1 MNKYWANKL
10 DDLIHSADNDMTY
23 ASSENCEEIL
33 EGLIDD
39 VQRLTKD
46 KYFPLP
52 KYIVKEFRKALEDYN
67 EDKFMDVD
75 SFLDEVLRPKVDR
88 LRKMMGETEAQDA
101 FLKSIGPLMVK
112 EDEPARREQ
121 FSFYVDS
128 LVRNG
133 EVEEDVA
140 KEWGQPIEFL

>member
-23 ASSENCEEIL
+23 ASSKDCEEIL

-39 VQRLTKD
+39 VERLMKD

-52 KYIVKEFRKALEDYN
+52 KYIAVEFRKALDSFN

-75 SFLDEVLRPKVDR
+75 SFLEEVLRPKAER
-88 LRKMMGETEAQDA
+88 LRNMMDESGAHDA
-101 FLKSIGPLMVK
+101 FLKSIGPLMAK

-121 FSFYVDS
+121 FSSYVDS